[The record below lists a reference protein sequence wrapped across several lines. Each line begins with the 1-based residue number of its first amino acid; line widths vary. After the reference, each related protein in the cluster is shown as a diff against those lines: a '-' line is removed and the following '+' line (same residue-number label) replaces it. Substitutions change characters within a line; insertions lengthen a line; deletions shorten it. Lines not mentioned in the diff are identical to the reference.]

1 MILWIDPWV
10 RKLWYAL
17 ITPELKIIDAGIL
30 LQHQKSPTRMDQY
43 ERIVQIYDFFETLL
57 TQHPI
62 KIVSM
67 EQLFFTSF
75 NKNNAEFVYGIRWA
89 LMMLF
94 LKHNIAIQEFTPIEV
109 KKYITGNGKADKNLV
124 QKTVM
129 RFFKLSEFPEYN
141 DAADAL
147 AMAYLAKI
155 RK

>member
-1 MILWIDPWV
+1 
-10 RKLWYAL
+10 
-17 ITPELKIIDAGIL
+17 
-30 LQHQKSPTRMDQY
+30 
-43 ERIVQIYDFFETLL
+43 
-57 TQHPI
+57 
-62 KIVSM
+62 
-67 EQLFFTSF
+67 
-75 NKNNAEFVYGIRWA
+75 
-89 LMMLF
+89 MMLF
-94 LKHNIAIQEFTPIEV
+94 LKNNIAIQEFSPIEV